1 MLNFIAY
8 LMVGFKKR
16 IVIIFLPG
24 CDFQIYL
31 FFHLGYTG
39 DADKA
44 SWIKTVIGL
53 DWAFN
58 YKTQDVHQTL
68 KIAAPKGVDIFLD
81 SVGGA
86 MHQTVLN
93 HMNFN
98 GRVVQLG
105 NLAMYDA
112 PGDIEMVPANDLVV
126 GLKVILKCY
135 GLTKNKRN
143 FGKQWPQKVNSTQ

>member
-1 MLNFIAY
+1 M
-8 LMVGFKKR
+8 
-16 IVIIFLPG
+16 
-24 CDFQIYL
+24 
-31 FFHLGYTG
+31 
-39 DADKA
+39 
-44 SWIKTVIGL
+44 

-81 SVGGA
+81 SVGGV

-98 GRVVQLG
+98 GRVIQLG

-126 GLKVILKCY
+126 GLKVIFKCY

-143 FGKQWPQKVNSTQ
+143 FGKQWPQKGEFYPINPDVIGIYFSGLKMGMS

>member
-8 LMVGFKKR
+8 LMVSFKKR

-24 CDFQIYL
+24 CDFQF

-81 SVGGA
+81 SVGGV

-98 GRVVQLG
+98 GRVIQLG

-126 GLKVILKCY
+126 ALKVFFKCY
-135 GLTKNKRN
+135 
-143 FGKQWPQKVNSTQ
+143 